1 MKTGLRWLL
10 VAVVLA
16 LALALALTSCAK
28 ATPTP
33 AKTPAPPAATPA
45 PAAPAA
51 AATPAP
57 APIKPMTLK
66 THTYGAVREVTRGY
80 EWWASEVTRLTD
92 GAIKFEHFYNES
104 LGASRDIPDHV
115 KAGLYDIGALL
126 TPSYHPGK
134 TPLWNV
140 TSLPGLTGDYVVM
153 GKAQAEMS
161 TLPELEAELKQW
173 NAKFLF
179 SPVVPSYEYMGKK
192 PVRKVEDLKGLRL
205 RTIGEHA
212 KLISNLGGV
221 PFGLTAP
228 EIYEAQERN
237 TIDGVIFPWTYAYGA
252 YGLHEIS
259 KYAALMGLGA
269 YGPCFCISL
278 DTWGKLDPRVQKIM
292 LDVAKQAPEVYRKV
306 YDQADEKW
314 LAEFKKKGIEIY
326 DFPPAERA
334 KVKEAGRP
342 LGDAWVAEQEKAG
355 RAGRKVLDA
364 FLAAIAKYEK

>member
-10 VAVVLA
+10 VAVV

-33 AKTPAPPAATPA
+33 AKTPAPPAAA

-66 THTYGAVREVTRGY
+66 THTYGAAREVTAGY

-104 LGASRDIPDHV
+104 LGAARDIPDHV
-115 KAGLYDIGALL
+115 KAGLYDIGPML
-126 TPSYHPGK
+126 TASYHPGK
-134 TPLWNV
+134 TPLWNA

-153 GKAQAEMS
+153 AKAQADIS
-161 TLPELEAELKQW
+161 TLPELEAELKGW
-173 NAKFLF
+173 NAKYLF
-179 SPVVPSYEYMGKK
+179 SPVTPSYEYMGKK

-205 RTIGEHA
+205 RTLGEQA

-228 EIYEAQERN
+228 EIYEALERN
-237 TIDGVIFPWTYAYGA
+237 TLDGVIFPWTYGFGA
-252 YGLHEIS
+252 YGLHEVS
-259 KYAALMGLGA
+259 KYAALFGLGPIA
-269 YGPCFCISL
+269 PCTCISL
-278 DTWGKLDPRVQKIM
+278 DTWGKLDPRVQQIM
-292 LDVAKQAPEVYRKV
+292 LDVAKQVPEVYRKV
-306 YDQADEKW
+306 YDQSDEKW
-314 LAEFKKKGIEIY
+314 LPEFKKKGIEIV
-326 DFPPAERA
+326 DFSPAERA
-334 KVKEAGRP
+334 KVKEASRP

-355 RAGRKVLDA
+355 RPGRKVLDA
-364 FLAAIAKYEK
+364 FLTAIAKYEKK